1 MLWRKAL
8 IYREAIAVGLL
19 ILYLSLIREPHVHLP
34 KVAFA
39 DKWSHMLAYAVLGAS
54 LAWDLIRDER
64 KWLWVWTLGLA
75 IPIVYGGVIE
85 ILQGTLFYPRSAEWM
100 DWLADIVG
108 TVIGTGLVAGI
119 WQARS

>member
-1 MLWRKAL
+1 MLWRKAV
-8 IYREAIAVGLL
+8 IYKEAIAVGLV

-39 DKWSHMLAYAVLGAS
+39 DKWGHMLAYAVLGA
-54 LAWDLIRDER
+54 AMAFDLIRDKR

-85 ILQGTLFYPRSAEWM
+85 ILQGAFFYPRSAEWI
-100 DWLADIVG
+100 DWLADIIG
-108 TVIGTGLVAGI
+108 TAIGTGLVAGI
-119 WQARS
+119 WQAKS